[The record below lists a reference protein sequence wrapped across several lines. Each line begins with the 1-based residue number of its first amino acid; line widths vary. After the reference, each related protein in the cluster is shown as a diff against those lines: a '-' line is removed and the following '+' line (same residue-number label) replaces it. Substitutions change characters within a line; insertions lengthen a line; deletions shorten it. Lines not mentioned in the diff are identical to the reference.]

1 MAGEVKNL
9 SNQVTT
15 ATGRIA
21 DVIEARQNVSGNVV
35 AALGAIADSIAPI
48 RGVVTGVA
56 SAVEEQSAV
65 TQEIS
70 ASMQLA
76 TQSVAD
82 VNRNREALAS

>member
-1 MAGEVKNL
+1 M
-9 SNQVTT
+9 TT